1 MFSVRDLD
9 ADVESVREAHA
20 PESPVLDTEA
30 DFETIPPEAAEDLGL
45 FVDGLDPATYPP
57 EWLPDE
63 VPTLLRRYAGT
74 DFTVGMPG
82 AGTVTWTAQTVPE
95 TVLVKRRA
103 ETTPDDFLAFL
114 VAEALV
120 EVGAET
126 EPPVGD
132 SAADQPAPSRATVPP
147 GAVEADVDGIPEH
160 FLPFFGERYHDL
172 DAAIRDPEDPIG
184 PGPTD
189 VYQVANAL
197 FDAWIGLCTREV
209 FADWEGEHDRLF
221 AAWQDAGGRLEG
233 RLEQL
238 PERVARG
245 DTDFADATEYACS
258 AVRHGLE
265 LPAPFAALDTSAYRE
280 HGAAY
285 AVQWA
290 EKTFD
295 ALAEAGGDA
304 DGDGDGGE

>member
-9 ADVESVREAHA
+9 ADVESVRETHA

-30 DFETIPPEAAEDLGL
+30 DFQTLPPEAAEDLGL
-45 FVDGLDPATYPP
+45 FVDGLDPVSYPS

-63 VPTLLRRYAGT
+63 VPTLLWRYAGT

-82 AGTVTWTAQTVPE
+82 AGTVTWTDQTTPE

-114 VAEALV
+114 IAEALV
-120 EVGAET
+120 EVGAE
-126 EPPVGD
+126 
-132 SAADQPAPSRATVPP
+132 PALAGSKHDNGGTGSGTDTNSPRARVPP
-147 GAVEADVDGIPEH
+147 GAVEGDVDGIPEH
-160 FLPFFGERYHDL
+160 FLPFFGERYSDL
-172 DAAIRDPEDPIG
+172 DAAIRDPDDPLG
-184 PGPTD
+184 PGPAD
-189 VYQVANAL
+189 VYQVGNAL
-197 FDAWIGLCTREV
+197 FDAWCGLCTRDV
-209 FADWEGEHDRLF
+209 FRSWEGDRDRLF
-221 AAWQDAGGRLEG
+221 DAWQDAGSRLEG
-233 RLEQL
+233 RLGEL

-295 ALAEAGGDA
+295 ALSE
-304 DGDGDGGE
+304 GEDD